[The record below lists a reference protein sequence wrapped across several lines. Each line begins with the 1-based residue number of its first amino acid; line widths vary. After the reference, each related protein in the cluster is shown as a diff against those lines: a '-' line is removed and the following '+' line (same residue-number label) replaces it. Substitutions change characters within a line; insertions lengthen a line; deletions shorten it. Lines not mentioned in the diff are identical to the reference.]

1 LLIGAGFEFF
11 VGKLHMK
18 KQPRRNFI
26 RSCLYAVI
34 SGMSLG
40 VFALC
45 SGFGKKKTHG
55 FSKSARGN
63 DGSHSGDR
71 IPEPSY
77 LELHRS
83 GELRERGEELWQIM
97 ERCRLC
103 PRMCGV
109 NKLKGEKGFCGA
121 DSRLM
126 ISAFHQHFGEE
137 DPLVGRGGSGTIFL
151 TNCGLRCV
159 FCCNWEI
166 SQGGRGQ
173 KRTLEEMADMMLTL
187 QGRGCPN
194 INFVTPT
201 HYSPHIV
208 LAVDIAARKGLH
220 IPLVY
225 NTCGWE
231 RVEIIRKLD
240 GIVDIYLPDFKY
252 ADGTMADKYS
262 SGALTY
268 PELTKNAL
276 LEMHRQVG
284 VAKPEADGLM
294 YRGLMIRHLVMPNNV
309 GGSKE
314 VISWIAGN
322 LPKDTYVNI
331 MSQYRPQYKAGNYPE
346 IARRI
351 TRKEYTEVVEWA
363 RQEGLANLEIQ
374 GYYF

>member
-1 LLIGAGFEFF
+1 
-11 VGKLHMK
+11 MK
-18 KQPRRNFI
+18 GQPRRNFI
-26 RSCLYAVI
+26 RTCLYAVI
-34 SGMSLG
+34 SGLSQG
-40 VFALC
+40 VFTLC
-45 SGFGKKKTHG
+45 TGFGKKRITGSQKIALVKKG
-55 FSKSARGN
+55 RNRN
-63 DGSHSGDR
+63 DP
-71 IPEPSY
+71 IFEPSY
-77 LELHRS
+77 MELHRT
-83 GELRERGEELWQIM
+83 GELQKRGEALWQIM
-97 ERCRLC
+97 EICKLC

-109 NKLKGEKGFCGA
+109 NKLKGEKGFCRA
-121 DSRLM
+121 DSELM

-137 DPLVGRGGSGTIFL
+137 EPLVGRSGSGTIFL
-151 TNCGLRCV
+151 TNCSLRCV

-166 SQGGRGQ
+166 SQGGRGH
-173 KRTLEEMADMMLTL
+173 KRTLEEMADMMLVL
-187 QGRGCPN
+187 QDRGCPN

-231 RVEIIRKLD
+231 RVEILKELE

-252 ADGTMADKYS
+252 TDGEMAARYS

-268 PELTKNAL
+268 PELTKKAL

-284 VAKPEADGLM
+284 VAKPANDGLM
-294 YRGLMIRHLVMPNNV
+294 HRGLMIRHLVMPNKV

-314 VISWIAGN
+314 VVSWIAGH

-331 MSQYRPQYKAGNYPE
+331 MSQYRPQYKAKDYPK

-351 TRKEYTEVVEWA
+351 SREEYTEVVEWA
-363 RQEGLANLEIQ
+363 RQEGLTNLDIQ
-374 GYYF
+374 EYYF